1 MTENREDPVNQ
12 QASDW
17 EAAGLPA
24 QEDSTE
30 DQALPSDEPIGLD
43 DFGTTD
49 TEEEAG
55 EPLDRALA
63 REEPDTPLPQGD
75 ADPEATDW
83 PDGDPRSAE
92 QAAIHEVD
100 PPP

>member
-1 MTENREDPVNQ
+1 MNQ

-30 DQALPSDEPIGLD
+30 DQSLPADEPMGLD
-43 DFGTTD
+43 DFGTTG

-63 REEPDTPLPQGD
+63 REEPDTPLPQDG
-75 ADPEATDW
+75 DPEPYSTDW

-92 QAAIHEVD
+92 EAAVNEED
-100 PPP
+100 PPV